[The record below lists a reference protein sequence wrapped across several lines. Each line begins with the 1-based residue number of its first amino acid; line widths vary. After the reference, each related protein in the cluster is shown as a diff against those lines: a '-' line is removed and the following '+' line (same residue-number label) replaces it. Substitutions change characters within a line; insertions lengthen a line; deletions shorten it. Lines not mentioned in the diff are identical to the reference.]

1 MSFREVLKKFVV
13 FDDRPE
19 PGPPSV
25 PGAPGAP
32 PVPPAGADSPS
43 PAASQL
49 GDFDLTDLYQ
59 QEGIPSAALAAEKA
73 LEILR
78 SLPEGLSPE
87 IQSQAFKD
95 LLRKKG
101 APLGVSPETVV
112 EDARRKINVLSASAK
127 GMPEKLSEFISVA
140 EAEIANLE
148 EQVQERKKAIGEAQE
163 QQRQLTQKC
172 RSEIDRLTTVLQL
185 LQPPEGSA

>member
-13 FDDRPE
+13 FDDKE
-19 PGPPSV
+19 PGPPAE
-25 PGAPGAP
+25 PGDSPA
-32 PVPPAGADSPS
+32 PPAGDGSSSPA
-43 PAASQL
+43 AASQL
-49 GDFDLTDLYQ
+49 GDFDLADLYQ
-59 QEGIPSAALAAEKA
+59 QGGITPAALTAEKA

-78 SLPEGLSPE
+78 TLPEGLSPE

-112 EDARRKINVLSASAK
+112 EDARRKIDVLSASAK
-127 GMPEKLSEFISVA
+127 GVPEKLAEFISSA
-140 EAEIANLE
+140 ESEIANLE
-148 EQVQERKKAIGEAQE
+148 EQIRERKKAIEEAQE

-185 LQPPEGSA
+185 LQPPGGRAE

>member
-1 MSFREVLKKFVV
+1 MSFSDVLKKFVV
-13 FDDRPE
+13 FDETESGPLAE
-19 PGPPSV
+19 PAAS
-25 PGAPGAP
+25 
-32 PVPPAGADSPS
+32 PVPPAAAASPS
-43 PAASQL
+43 PAASAAPQL
-49 GDFDLTDLYQ
+49 EDFDLADLYQ
-59 QEGIPSAALAAEKA
+59 QGGITPAALTAEQA

-78 SLPEGLSPE
+78 TLPDGLSPE

-112 EDARRKINVLSASAK
+112 EDARRKIDVLSASAK
-127 GMPEKLSEFISVA
+127 GMPEKLAEFISSA

-185 LQPPEGSA
+185 LQPPGGSA

>member
-1 MSFREVLKKFVV
+1 MSFSDVLKKFVV
-13 FDDRPE
+13 FDKQE
-19 PGPPSV
+19 PGPPPVEPS
-25 PGAPGAP
+25 AS
-32 PVPPAGADSPS
+32 PVPPAAPASPS

-59 QEGIPSAALAAEKA
+59 QEGIPPAALTAERA

-87 IQSQAFKD
+87 VQRQAFKD
-95 LLRKKG
+95 LLRAKG
-101 APLGVSPETVV
+101 MPLGVSPEAVV
-112 EDARRKINVLSASAK
+112 ADARRKIDVLGASAK
-127 GMPEKLSEFISVA
+127 GMPEKLAEFVSSA
-140 EAEIANLE
+140 ESEIANFE
-148 EQVQERKKAIGEAQE
+148 EQIRERKKAIEEAQE

-185 LQPPEGSA
+185 LQPPGGRVE